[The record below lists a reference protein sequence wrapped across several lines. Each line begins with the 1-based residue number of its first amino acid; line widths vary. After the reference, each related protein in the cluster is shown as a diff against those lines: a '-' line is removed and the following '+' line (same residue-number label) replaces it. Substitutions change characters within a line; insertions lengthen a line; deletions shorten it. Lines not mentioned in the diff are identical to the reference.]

1 MKEDQYV
8 QSHVD
13 SMIEEA
19 FSDTRRR
26 RISKREK
33 EGIEEEKFNIGHCI
47 KNVLAEEGRSV
58 SWLANQMGCT
68 REYLYKVFNRTWI
81 STDLL
86 VSISEAMR
94 HDFFKDYSR
103 TLKFKRKKTKGEGYP
118 SVNK

>member
-1 MKEDQYV
+1 MKKDQ
-8 QSHVD
+8 QENIHVD
-13 SMIEEA
+13 SEKKKA
-19 FSDTRRR
+19 SSGHRGL
-26 RISKREK
+26 RISKRDK
-33 EGIEEEKFNIGHCI
+33 EGIIEEEFNIGLCI
-47 KNVLAEEGRSV
+47 KGVLAEEGRSV

-103 TLKFKRKKTKGEGYP
+103 TLKFKKKR
-118 SVNK
+118 

>member
-1 MKEDQYV
+1 MKKDQ
-8 QSHVD
+8 HVHSYTD
-13 SMIEEA
+13 SMIENA
-19 FSDTRRR
+19 SSDNRRS

-33 EGIEEEKFNIGHCI
+33 VGIEEEKFNIGLCI
-47 KNVLAEEGRSV
+47 KGVLAEEGRSV

-86 VSISEAMR
+86 VSICEAMR

-103 TLKFKRKKTKGEGYP
+103 TLKFKKKRLK
-118 SVNK
+118 N